1 MRGQIL
7 EQLVRDYFIN
17 KVMLSIDVEESN
29 IVQYNIV
36 FIIPL
41 RWTSIN
47 KNLKIVPVIIMT
59 IFSELKIE
67 TKDNWA
73 KEILI

>member
-7 EQLVRDYFIN
+7 EQLVRDYFIK

>member
-7 EQLVRDYFIN
+7 EQLVRDYFIK
-17 KVMLSIDVEESN
+17 KVMLSIDVEES
-29 IVQYNIV
+29 NIV

>member
-7 EQLVRDYFIN
+7 EQLVRDYFIK

-41 RWTSIN
+41 R
-47 KNLKIVPVIIMT
+47 
-59 IFSELKIE
+59 
-67 TKDNWA
+67 
-73 KEILI
+73 